1 MKKLLMV
8 CCIMLLIA
16 MPCHVFASN
25 VSNGPYNPGS
35 GNALDNMEIKNTMK
49 NTWATVATIVQIL
62 AVACVVFA
70 GVRYMLSAADQ
81 RADIKQGMIF
91 LAVGAT
97 IIFGA
102 TSLIRLVASSF
113 NSIVQ

>member
-1 MKKLLMV
+1 MKKILMV
-8 CCIMLLIA
+8 CCAILLIA
-16 MPCHVFASN
+16 MPCYVFASGG
-25 VSNGPYNPGS
+25 SNGPYDPGS
-35 GNALDNMEIKNTMK
+35 GNLPGDIEKTMK